1 MTVQEYRQTR
11 FTRPEGATEILL
23 VRHGESRAARVDA
36 PFAFVDGQG
45 DPERAPQGRGQ
56 AEQVGLRVQS
66 LPINA
71 VYVTKLQRTTET
83 AAPLCGATGL
93 VPIQNPDLHEVHL
106 GDWEGGVLRV
116 KAHENHPIYQQM
128 QSEGRWDVIPGA
140 ESAEAFRTRLLRG
153 ITTIAAAHPDEL
165 VAVFVHGGVI
175 GQILEAITEARSF
188 AFSGADNGS
197 ISHIVVQGDAMT
209 LRRFNDT
216 AHLIDQDPLAR
227 AELPT

>member
-1 MTVQEYRQTR
+1 M
-11 FTRPEGATEILL
+11 RPEL
-23 VRHGESRAARVDA
+23 
-36 PFAFVDGQG
+36 
-45 DPERAPQGRGQ
+45 APQGRVQ
-56 AEQVGLRVQS
+56 AEQVGLRLQS

-140 ESAEAFRTRLLRG
+140 ESAEAFRTRLRRP
-153 ITTIAAAHPDEL
+153 TRMNWS
-165 VAVFVHGGVI
+165 
-175 GQILEAITEARSF
+175 RSLF
-188 AFSGADNGS
+188 
-197 ISHIVVQGDAMT
+197 M
-209 LRRFNDT
+209 
-216 AHLIDQDPLAR
+216 
-227 AELPT
+227 AE